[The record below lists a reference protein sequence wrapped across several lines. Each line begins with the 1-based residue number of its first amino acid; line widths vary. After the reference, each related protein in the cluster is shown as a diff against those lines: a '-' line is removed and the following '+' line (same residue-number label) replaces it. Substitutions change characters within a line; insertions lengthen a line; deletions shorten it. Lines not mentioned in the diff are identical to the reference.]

1 MSDDDKM
8 DFDYLLHNPGE
19 IIAEIACGYEGD
31 INKLKLLIDAISFSG
46 AKIVKFQIFSA
57 DERSTLG
64 HSERDL
70 FQKLSL
76 TKDEWIEANNCAREK
91 KLSVFADVYGEWSYD
106 IAKQLNVDGYKIHS
120 EDLLNTKF
128 IEKVAADNKIL
139 LIGVGGAHRSEI
151 FNIITWLNKTNL
163 CKKIILV
170 PGIQT
175 FPTPVDAHSLTEI
188 EDLIQKY
195 SSFGIKVGF
204 ADHISGDHDGALF
217 LPLMAISK
225 GAIIIEKHITI
236 NRSDKWEDY
245 QSALG
250 KDDFKKFVNFVKN
263 SSELNQPITTLTEYE
278 KQYRKMFKKVP
289 VAKRDLAVGRE
300 IKFDDIE
307 FKKFDDYKIPLPSNY
322 LVGKKVKVQ
331 ISSGEI
337 VSYDKLETKVGA
349 IIVVRRQSQRFPDK
363 ALKEIVGKEA
373 ITLLIERV
381 KRCKKLDCVILATT
395 LDPVDDALEE
405 IAKQQNIL
413 VYRGVRD
420 NVALRFYNAAK
431 KYGLEQIVRITGDDL
446 LQDDIMIDKAI
457 DSHLEKC
464 CDVTITKNMPYGC
477 EVSVFSTNTIE
488 QIVKNVVVKKNSEYL
503 EHFLENDRHFSS
515 NYVESDYSFNKNIR
529 LTLDYKSDLDVF
541 RKIFENFYF
550 TNPSFTLRDV
560 LKWLDDNSDII
571 DINRSQ
577 KIKFKKSQLDLRI
590 KI

>member
-1 MSDDDKM
+1 
-8 DFDYLLHNPGE
+8 
-19 IIAEIACGYEGD
+19 
-31 INKLKLLIDAISFSG
+31 
-46 AKIVKFQIFSA
+46 
-57 DERSTLG
+57 
-64 HSERDL
+64 
-70 FQKLSL
+70 
-76 TKDEWIEANNCAREK
+76 
-91 KLSVFADVYGEWSYD
+91 
-106 IAKQLNVDGYKIHS
+106 
-120 EDLLNTKF
+120 
-128 IEKVAADNKIL
+128 
-139 LIGVGGAHRSEI
+139 
-151 FNIITWLNKTNL
+151 
-163 CKKIILV
+163 
-170 PGIQT
+170 
-175 FPTPVDAHSLTEI
+175 
-188 EDLIQKY
+188 
-195 SSFGIKVGF
+195 
-204 ADHISGDHDGALF
+204 
-217 LPLMAISK
+217 
-225 GAIIIEKHITI
+225 
-236 NRSDKWEDY
+236 
-245 QSALG
+245 
-250 KDDFKKFVNFVKN
+250 
-263 SSELNQPITTLTEYE
+263 
-278 KQYRKMFKKVP
+278 MFKKVP
-289 VAKRDLAVGRE
+289 VAKIDLAVGRE

-307 FKKFDDYKIPLPSNY
+307 FKKFDDDKIPLPSNY
-322 LVGKKVKVQ
+322 LVGKKPKVQ

-349 IIVVRRQSQRFPDK
+349 VIVVRRQSQRFPDK

-395 LDPVDDALEE
+395 LDPVDDVLEE

-413 VYRGVRD
+413 VYRGIRD

-464 CDVTITKNMPYGC
+464 CDVTVTKNMPYGC

-550 TNPSFTLRDV
+550 TNTSFTLRDV
-560 LKWLDDNSDII
+560 LKWLDDNPDII
-571 DINRSQ
+571 DINKSQ